1 MKNKKN
7 ENTIN
12 DIECSGMSLKCFL
25 ECCVFGIFAIPMIFV
40 LILQIIG
47 AGLFQDLPSM
57 IFFFVCSLKFVPMF
71 FYDLL
76 IFLNF
81 NFLVKNQEIIYTN
94 IWGESYNYNIDEIE
108 LVNIFHVRG
117 TESIR
122 IKIRNSKT
130 IIIFKSMKNYELL
143 KCFLVGLEL

>member
-1 MKNKKN
+1 MFKMKNKKN

-57 IFFFVCSLKFVPMF
+57 IFFFVCSLMFVRKVT
-71 FYDLL
+71 Y
-76 IFLNF
+76 FL
-81 NFLVKNQEIIYTN
+81 
-94 IWGESYNYNIDEIE
+94 
-108 LVNIFHVRG
+108 
-117 TESIR
+117 
-122 IKIRNSKT
+122 
-130 IIIFKSMKNYELL
+130 
-143 KCFLVGLEL
+143 